1 MLIHN
6 ISPMRSSPQKLRCV
20 FRRIFSPLIISY
32 FFVLSNS
39 VSDPQRGFSK
49 GIPRIA
55 GKSLRDA
62 VSSARQASNGTASP
76 RNLAESRKHSGISYR
91 FRKKKILFLKISIAY
106 R

>member
-1 MLIHN
+1 MHN

-20 FRRIFSPLIISY
+20 FRRVFSPLIISY
-32 FFVLSNS
+32 FFILSNY

-76 RNLAESRKHSGISYR
+76 IILQNPENTAEFHTVFEKRNFY
-91 FRKKKILFLKISIAY
+91 F
-106 R
+106 